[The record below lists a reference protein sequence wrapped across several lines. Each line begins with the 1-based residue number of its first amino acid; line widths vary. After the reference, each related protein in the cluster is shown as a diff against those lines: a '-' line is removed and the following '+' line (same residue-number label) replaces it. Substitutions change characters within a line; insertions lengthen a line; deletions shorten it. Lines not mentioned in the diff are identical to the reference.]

1 MGACRRPGGLS
12 VYACADPQAP
22 ELFTDPSAL
31 CLTWERQLRLFRR
44 HRLIS
49 MVLIV
54 VWTILQ
60 FRSLWESGQP
70 VEVFL
75 KGMWA
80 VWLLAVVCAWSGS
93 AAICGR
99 CGAFSGCAPAGGGDG
114 AGY

>member
-1 MGACRRPGGLS
+1 MGACRRPGDYR

-80 VWLLAVVCAWSGS
+80 V
-93 AAICGR
+93 
-99 CGAFSGCAPAGGGDG
+99 
-114 AGY
+114 